1 MLPEV
6 ANWFPESRGDAANA
20 TASEAVLKSLLGP
33 PPPVPQNSTAR
44 GTVAGCLWK
53 GPPAGSPSVLPGD
66 FRSRPSNMDAITRR
80 PGGR

>member
-33 PPPVPQNSTAR
+33 VNKSKSD
-44 GTVAGCLWK
+44 L
-53 GPPAGSPSVLPGD
+53 GSEELSK
-66 FRSRPSNMDAITRR
+66 M
-80 PGGR
+80 

>member
-33 PPPVPQNSTAR
+33 YDQHEHLLHLREMKLQND
-44 GTVAGCLWK
+44 V
-53 GPPAGSPSVLPGD
+53 
-66 FRSRPSNMDAITRR
+66 
-80 PGGR
+80 